1 MCTSSGE
8 IAAGPVSVT
17 DGSLADMG
25 LDGDQ
30 MTADP
35 DDDDAGHF
43 SGMCMSP
50 WTLLDSNRST

>member
-1 MCTSSGE
+1 MPASRSSMCTSSGE

-43 SGMCMSP
+43 RER
-50 WTLLDSNRST
+50 T